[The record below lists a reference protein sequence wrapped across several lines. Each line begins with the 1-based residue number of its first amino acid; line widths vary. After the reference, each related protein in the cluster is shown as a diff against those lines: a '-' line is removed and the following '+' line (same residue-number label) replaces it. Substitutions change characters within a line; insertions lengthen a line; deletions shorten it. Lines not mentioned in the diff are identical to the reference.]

1 MDVQFKDVQNGAPER
16 LNDHPSIYSF
26 IKYPLSNNYK
36 QKYYK
41 KWETEDMT
49 SLSNLLTEKEAKTS
63 TFSFRNHLRG
73 KMKVS
78 DRLRVL
84 HTKAGEWSNSRTSG
98 VGLSSSR

>member
-16 LNDHPSIYSF
+16 LNNHPSIYSF

-49 SLSNLLTEKEAKTS
+49 SLSQ
-63 TFSFRNHLRG
+63 
-73 KMKVS
+73 
-78 DRLRVL
+78 
-84 HTKAGEWSNSRTSG
+84 
-98 VGLSSSR
+98 